1 MLQVNFKNGDTSRDV
16 FKQLQNQGVTR
27 VDAMSTSFSLSAF
40 QMLPLEIRQ
49 ASWNLLLPETV
60 LNDWEILNSQQDRPF
75 LNQLTVPLWAS
86 ECLKWIER
94 PSNQIRFSQKPLT
107 MSMYI
112 YHHGEE
118 ANYGILGNCALTT
131 DGLGLTP
138 ATTLGSTAPMYGPQ
152 VEMFSAQFKDYWNA
166 NIDTTISNFQRQLH
180 FLADP
185 DRKSVV

>member
-138 ATTLGSTAPMYGPQ
+138 ATTLGQHCAHVWTSGRNVLRSIQ
-152 VEMFSAQFKDYWNA
+152 GLLE
-166 NIDTTISNFQRQLH
+166 RQH
-180 FLADP
+180 RYDHI
-185 DRKSVV
+185 

>member
-94 PSNQIRFSQKPLT
+94 PSIKF
-107 MSMYI
+107 
-112 YHHGEE
+112 
-118 ANYGILGNCALTT
+118 
-131 DGLGLTP
+131 D
-138 ATTLGSTAPMYGPQ
+138 
-152 VEMFSAQFKDYWNA
+152 SA
-166 NIDTTISNFQRQLH
+166 
-180 FLADP
+180 
-185 DRKSVV
+185 KSH